1 MAQVVGLCG
10 APGGFYG
17 PLVQSYGRLTT
28 GGSASRGIP
37 SPTLIQVVIIGS
49 RTVQASAGWVVLAA
63 EWVAGSCWAKFG
75 NEDALRC

>member
-1 MAQVVGLCG
+1 VAQVVGLCG

-37 SPTLIQVVIIGS
+37 SPTLIQVVIIDSGA
-49 RTVQASAGWVVLAA
+49 VQAPAGWVVLAT
-63 EWVAGSCWAKFG
+63 EGVAGPGWAKMR